1 MDAHNATRPT
11 LRVIFAFL
19 HGVALG
25 IFWEGISMGVL
36 VAATLVEHACG
47 ELAMVGVFWG
57 AACAMYYISHRVDLL
72 WPLLGILLFRLSA
85 QLAMGVT
92 TGSVLLTTLVA
103 ETPACTSDRIRDAAW
118 RGPLLRILRPL
129 LPRRALR
136 RVLGVEPPF
145 GPPFLRV
152 LAAQLSSDWLGW
164 VPSWVLFGL
173 PSPLA
178 LPGTIT
184 FRPGTSPAAAQFL
197 RRHPSYGAAPGFSR
211 AELTGGWLPG
221 AREVSGVYRY
231 TCADARHGDFVY
243 AFTYR
248 ALWMRPAAVA
258 LLRAFGSLALKL
270 LLMHAYAALFMLL
283 AQGNCRDAFYAELKR
298 CFDRIKRK
306 VVRRPPVKLIPVEAG
321 DLCAFCHEELAKP
334 PPDDDGHRPPADP
347 QRPPYRHCRWGCGKA
362 VHVACAE
369 AWGRDACVYCSSAMW
384 G

>member
-1 MDAHNATRPT
+1 MAMDAHNATRPT

-136 RVLGVEPPF
+136 RVYAIDLHRGYGRRLPRFTHDYFGCVSPKKDGVPGYDIYCQYLFNVFARDGATLDADGEV
-145 GPPFLRV
+145 V
-152 LAAQLSSDWLGW
+152 LPEAMWSEFEANFFSTG
-164 VPSWVLFGL
+164 GT
-173 PSPLA
+173 A
-178 LPGTIT
+178 LPMLT
-184 FRPGTSPAAAQFL
+184 AARGRA
-197 RRHPSYGAAPGFSR
+197 RRCGRSCPPSR
-211 AELTGGWLPG
+211 
-221 AREVSGVYRY
+221 
-231 TCADARHGDFVY
+231 
-243 AFTYR
+243 
-248 ALWMRPAAVA
+248 
-258 LLRAFGSLALKL
+258 
-270 LLMHAYAALFMLL
+270 
-283 AQGNCRDAFYAELKR
+283 
-298 CFDRIKRK
+298 
-306 VVRRPPVKLIPVEAG
+306 
-321 DLCAFCHEELAKP
+321 
-334 PPDDDGHRPPADP
+334 
-347 QRPPYRHCRWGCGKA
+347 
-362 VHVACAE
+362 
-369 AWGRDACVYCSSAMW
+369 
-384 G
+384 